1 MGIGFFLAGLM
12 LLVWPPAGPSREE
25 IINAARKYG
34 MVFREEV
41 VPFALAPGPA
51 QPEKPQ
57 DHKDSS
63 DKDSPD
69 STPEEIL
76 VTIPAG
82 ATLEEI
88 AALLEKQ
95 GVVAGAL
102 FEAEARK
109 SGTTGRIKAGSHY
122 LPKGD
127 VAAVLK
133 RLTE

>member
-1 MGIGFFLAGLM
+1 M
-12 LLVWPPAGPSREE
+12 LLWPPAGPSREE
-25 IINAARKYG
+25 IINAARQYG

-41 VPFALAPGPA
+41 VPFALSPGPDH
-51 QPEKPQ
+51 QEKPK
-57 DHKDSS
+57 DHKENPDN
-63 DKDSPD
+63 KDNLERK
-69 STPEEIL
+69 PEEIL

-82 ATLEEI
+82 ATLQEI
-88 AALLEKQ
+88 AVLLEKQ
-95 GVVAGAL
+95 GVVAQSL

-109 SGTTGRIKAGSHY
+109 SGVTGRIKAGSHY